1 MTDGFWKAITVVCLG
16 ALLFVIY
23 SISTGKNFFDKV
35 IPGGGVVE
43 TASLTI
49 QRIER
54 ESQLV
59 TTRAYVQAI
68 VRQKDEQVYGN
79 AEVVRIVP
87 ATIHYAVNLA
97 EIDRTKMEYDELTQT
112 LWVPL
117 PEVKI
122 LSIDPNL
129 EKAELIKSLD
139 MLRTESGI
147 GNQLEQATEKMV
159 RPTLE
164 RMGKAPEIIRVAKDQ
179 AVTSVRQLLES
190 SLEATGKRVHV
201 KPYFKAEGKSG
212 PPEE

>member
-1 MTDGFWKAITVVCLG
+1 MTDGFWKAVTVVCLG

-23 SISTGKNFFDKV
+23 SISTGKNFLDRV

-43 TASLTI
+43 TAGATI
-49 QRIER
+49 LKLER

-59 TTRAYVQAI
+59 TTRAYVQAV

-79 AEVVRIVP
+79 AEVARIVP

-97 EIDRTKMEYDELTQT
+97 EIDRGKMEYDEITQT

-117 PEVKI
+117 PDVRI
-122 LSIDPNL
+122 LSIDPDL
-129 EKAELIKSLD
+129 GKAELIKSLD
-139 MLRTESGI
+139 ILRTESGI

-164 RMGKAPEIIRVAKDQ
+164 RMGNAPEIVKVAKDQ
-179 AVTSVRQLLES
+179 AVASVRQLLES
-190 SLEATGKRVHV
+190 SLEAAGRRVHV
-201 KPYFKAEGKSG
+201 KPYFKTEGKKAPSD
-212 PPEE
+212 E